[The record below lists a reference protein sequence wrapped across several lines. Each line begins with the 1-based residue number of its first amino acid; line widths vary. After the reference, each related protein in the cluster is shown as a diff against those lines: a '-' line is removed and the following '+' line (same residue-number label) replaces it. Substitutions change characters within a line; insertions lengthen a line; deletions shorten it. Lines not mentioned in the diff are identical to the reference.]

1 MKEKR
6 ILGYLIAILSLC
18 LLITACAKRGDQE
31 ESQPTAE
38 TSPSTSRTQVTAK
51 ETEPSPL
58 ETETEPSETQ
68 ESDPSQS
75 AQPDPSIEAT
85 TQVTSTSSTAS
96 TMTLPSYTVT
106 TTEGASFTFPSLT
119 WTNPPRDLYEE
130 YERIYNDYSDRLKQA
145 TPRLINEYKTEIK
158 TNTDIDSVKAQKI
171 SALSTILGE
180 GTAKM
185 EKLAQDKDGNL
196 LELGEWEVKLG
207 AVYAQELLKLN
218 QGFN

>member
-38 TSPSTSRTQVTAK
+38 TSASTSRTQVTAK

-119 WTNPPRDLYEE
+119 WTNPPTNLSKE
-130 YERIYNDYSDRLKQA
+130 YEAIYNDYSDRLKKA
-145 TPRLINEYKTEIK
+145 TPRLIDEYKAEIK
-158 TNTDIDSVKAQKI
+158 TNPDIEKVKEKKI
-171 SALSTILGE
+171 DALSAIAEE

-185 EKLAQDKDGNL
+185 DKLYQDKDGEL
-196 LELGEWEVKLG
+196 LELGEWVGKLG
-207 AVYAQELLKLN
+207 VVYAQELVKLN
-218 QGFN
+218 RGFD